1 MIRIPPWLIDE
12 CEAAEDRRIV
22 RDLALI
28 QERLGQTVDG
38 STTVDD
44 VTLDTLIN
52 CLSHGWSVDECV
64 EKLRKRA

>member
-1 MIRIPPWLIDE
+1 VIRIPHYLIEE

-22 RDLALI
+22 QDLALI
-28 QERLGQTVDG
+28 EQRLGQPVDG

-44 VTLDTLIN
+44 FTLDALIN

-64 EKLRKRA
+64 DKLRKKT